1 MRSNVVS
8 DDDVAGGSVLTPVE
22 RGEIVMGMCYCGM
35 TRDTECHC
43 GTTRDAGLYCV
54 SLRWG

>member
-35 TRDTECHC
+35 TRDTKCHC
-43 GTTRDAGLYCV
+43 GTTRDAGLYCL
-54 SLRWG
+54 SLR